1 MIPEFVQAWD
11 ARKGE
16 VETKFKAGH
25 PGDYQTVVKYVVEIL
40 RPATEIDCFPDPA
53 RIEGV
58 TWGDYQGTLA
68 FVIGGGG
75 HYPHTFWYVLIDY
88 GSCSGCDTLEG
99 IRNYGD
105 GPPTEEQVS
114 DYMMLAL
121 HVLQGLKEM
130 ES

>member
-16 VETKFKAGH
+16 VEAKFRAGH
-25 PGDYQTVVKYVVEIL
+25 PGNYQTVVRYVVEIL
-40 RPATEIDCFPDPA
+40 RSSTEPYNFPDPE
-53 RIEGV
+53 RIDV
-58 TWGDYQGTLA
+58 MNWGKYQGTLA
-68 FVIGGGG
+68 IVIGGGG
-75 HYPHTFWYVLIDY
+75 YSPHAFWYVLVDY

-99 IRNYGD
+99 IRGYAD
-105 GPPTEEQVS
+105 DPPTEEQVS

-121 HVLQGLKEM
+121 HVLQSLKRM